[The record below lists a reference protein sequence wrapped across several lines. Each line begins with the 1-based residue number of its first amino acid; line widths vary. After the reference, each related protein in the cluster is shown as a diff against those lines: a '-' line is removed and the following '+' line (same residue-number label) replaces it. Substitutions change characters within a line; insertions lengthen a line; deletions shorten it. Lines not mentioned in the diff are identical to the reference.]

1 MIIYLTYYISLVV
14 LTLALLLF
22 NMYHLMLIINNMT
35 TYEYSI
41 TCKTENNYK
50 YYYDNIH
57 FKYFISYFSNIKMV
71 LGENIFFWCLPIK
84 KHIIKANI
92 NDILKDNYLYT
103 DETLEIIQD
112 EKTILSNSETS
123 FLNEY
128 FRKSCCNNSVYNNG
142 LNFKLNQWNELEAI
156 KNL

>member
-1 MIIYLTYYISLVV
+1 
-14 LTLALLLF
+14 
-22 NMYHLMLIINNMT
+22 
-35 TYEYSI
+35 
-41 TCKTENNYK
+41 
-50 YYYDNIH
+50 
-57 FKYFISYFSNIKMV
+57 MV

-112 EKTILSNSETS
+112 EKTILSNSEIL